1 MNDRHNNM
9 TFTFENEVDEV
20 MSFLDIKV
28 YRGENSFLTSIH
40 RKQTFSGVY
49 SNFTSFMPSEYKF
62 GLVFTLLHRC
72 FTLVTNFDNFH
83 KEVEKLKE
91 ILRRNS
97 YPSSV
102 IDSCIYKFLNKVLVI
117 AKVVQT
123 VPKKDI
129 FITLPYLGINSL
141 QLRTKLV
148 KTFAKS
154 MPWCKLNIVFKTSNR
169 PGSFFQFKDKLP
181 QTLVSGVIYKY
192 KCSRCNASY
201 IGKTFRYYET
211 RLQEHLDISALT
223 GKPRKCLQ
231 LWPPKEH
238 LKECR
243 GINTRE
249 NFTIIGREKD
259 RHLLRLKESIS
270 IYLQKPN
277 LNDIRESTK
286 LYLFN

>member
-1 MNDRHNNM
+1 M
-9 TFTFENEVDEV
+9 
-20 MSFLDIKV
+20 
-28 YRGENSFLTSIH
+28 
-40 RKQTFSGVY
+40 
-49 SNFTSFMPSEYKF
+49 
-62 GLVFTLLHRC
+62 LLPR
-72 FTLVTNFDNFH
+72 LYIRY
-83 KEVEKLKE
+83 LKR
-91 ILRRNS
+91 I
-97 YPSSV
+97 
-102 IDSCIYKFLNKVLVI
+102 F
-117 AKVVQT
+117 
-123 VPKKDI
+123 
-129 FITLPYLGINSL
+129 FITLPYLVINSL

-154 MPWCKLNIVFKTSNR
+154 MSWCKLNIVFKTSNR
-169 PGSFFQFKDKLP
+169 LGSFFQFKDKLP

-286 LYLFN
+286 LYLFNWCFYFFSAIIFDVLTVVNDFVYFCLDKQQSLDNDQSMIEYMRK